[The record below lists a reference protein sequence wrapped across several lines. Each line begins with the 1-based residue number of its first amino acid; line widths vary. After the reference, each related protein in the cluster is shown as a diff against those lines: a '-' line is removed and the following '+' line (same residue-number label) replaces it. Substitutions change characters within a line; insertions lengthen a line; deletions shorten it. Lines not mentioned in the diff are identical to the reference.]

1 MKLQSFFSKKP
12 AFLSPLFS
20 PLSPILCCCLPP
32 TCEWHKQIQ
41 PKDGNF
47 SRHGGAFIAVAG
59 SEHCGPRPRHAVS
72 GPRLGACRRQRGRS
86 FDSGSGSNVVQ
97 EVLLSNGCAWVSEE
111 EFWAE
116 GHCGSWAKKCSCRP
130 LSRFHFSSPP
140 SLAFDS
146 GCMGVCM
153 PFMHAVAKDDSY
165 NQAVGS
171 YLMVPLPHRLFRY
184 SLRSSSYFLSC
195 HLLSRRISR
204 EGDGIQRG

>member
-1 MKLQSFFSKKP
+1 MKLQSFNLSSQRNQLSFSCSS
-12 AFLSPLFS
+12 ASLSPFS
-20 PLSPILCCCLPP
+20 CCLPP

-116 GHCGSWAKKCSCRP
+116 GHCGPWAKKCSCRP

-140 SLAFDS
+140 LWRLTLAAWAS
-146 GCMGVCM
+146 
-153 PFMHAVAKDDSY
+153 A
-165 NQAVGS
+165 
-171 YLMVPLPHRLFRY
+171 
-184 SLRSSSYFLSC
+184 C
-195 HLLSRRISR
+195 HLCM
-204 EGDGIQRG
+204 Q